1 MNKNISR
8 REFLNLSAGAAAS
21 TGLVATFGGMQ
32 RALAAT
38 SDLSGY
44 KALVCV
50 FLVGGNS
57 SFNWIVPSSSSA
69 YATYKSSR
77 GNLALAQGTLLSL
90 NGTAGDGNTYGMH
103 PSCPELR
110 ALFNKGAAA
119 IIGNVGT
126 LVKPTTAAQARANAV
141 ALPPQLFSHID
152 QQTLWQTSIANSM
165 ENYGWAGRVADL
177 FASQGKVAN
186 LARNIN
192 VGGANYWQEGRETIP
207 YVLGENG
214 APVLQTTSNGGYRNG
229 SRRQAALAILNQA
242 FSHGNPLVREYA
254 SIQRNA
260 EDKVSLV
267 NSAFAA
273 AGDVNVEF
281 PAMPGDSNLGA
292 QLRQVAR
299 MIKARAK
306 IGDSRQI
313 FFVSMNGF
321 DTHNGELETQK
332 GLLQILSKNLNTFW
346 NALGEMGM
354 QNNVTTFTASDF
366 GRSLNSNG
374 DGSDHG
380 WGGHAFVLGGAVV
393 GGRIY
398 GKMPSL
404 AINGPDDYG
413 SGRVV
418 PTTSTDQYA
427 ATLSRWFGVNDAD
440 LDVVFPNLRNFPARD
455 LGFLT

>member
-1 MNKNISR
+1 
-8 REFLNLSAGAAAS
+8 
-21 TGLVATFGGMQ
+21 
-32 RALAAT
+32 
-38 SDLSGY
+38 
-44 KALVCV
+44 
-50 FLVGGNS
+50 
-57 SFNWIVPSSSSA
+57 
-69 YATYKSSR
+69 
-77 GNLALAQGTLLSL
+77 
-90 NGTAGDGNTYGMH
+90 
-103 PSCPELR
+103 
-110 ALFNKGAAA
+110 
-119 IIGNVGT
+119 
-126 LVKPTTAAQARANAV
+126 
-141 ALPPQLFSHID
+141 
-152 QQTLWQTSIANSM
+152 M
-165 ENYGWAGRVADL
+165 ENYGWAGRIADL

-186 LARNIN
+186 LSRNIN

-214 APVLQTTSNGGYRNG
+214 APVLRTTSNTSYRNG
-229 SRRQAALAILNQA
+229 SRRQTAMAILNQA
-242 FSHGNPLVREYA
+242 MSHGNPLVREYA
-254 SIQRNA
+254 GIQQHA

-267 NSAFAA
+267 NSAFASS
-273 AGDVNVEF
+273 GDVGVNF
-281 PAMPGDSNLGA
+281 PDIPGDSNLGA
-292 QLRQVAR
+292 QLHQVAR

-313 FFVSMNGF
+313 FFVSMSGW
-321 DTHNGELETQK
+321 DTHNGELATQS

-366 GRSLNSNG
+366 GRSLGSNG

-380 WGGHAFVLGGAVV
+380 WGGHALVLGGAVN

-440 LDVVFPNLRNFPARD
+440 LDVVFPNLDNFPTRD
-455 LGFLT
+455 LGFLS

>member
-1 MNKNISR
+1 MKEQVSR
-8 REFLNLSAGAAAS
+8 RQFLHLSSGALASAGLAA
-21 TGLVATFGGMQ
+21 TMGGMQ

-50 FLVGGNS
+50 FLGGGNS
-57 SFNWIVPSSSSA
+57 AFNWIVPTSSPG
-69 YATYKSSR
+69 YATYKASR
-77 GNLALAQGTLLSL
+77 ANLALAQSSLLPL
-90 NGTAGDGNTYGMH
+90 TGTASDGNTYGMH

-110 ALFNKGAAA
+110 TLFNGGHAG

-126 LVKPTTAAQARANAV
+126 LVRPTTVAQARANSI
-141 ALPPQLFSHID
+141 ALPAQLFSHID
-152 QQTLWQTSIANSM
+152 QQTLWQTSIANSN

-177 FASQGKVAN
+177 FASQGKVAS

-192 VGGANYWQEGRETIP
+192 VGGANYWQEGRSTIP

-214 APVLQTTSNGGYRNG
+214 APVLEATSNGGYRNG

-254 SIQRNA
+254 SIQQNA
-260 EDKVSLV
+260 ADKVSLV
-267 NSAFAA
+267 NTAFAS
-273 AGDVNVEF
+273 AGDVSVDF

-292 QLRQVAR
+292 QLHQVAR

-321 DTHNGELETQK
+321 DTHNGELDTQK

-354 QNNVTTFTASDF
+354 QNNVTTFTASEF
-366 GRSLNSNG
+366 GRALNSNG

-380 WGGHAFVLGGAVV
+380 WGGHAFVLGGAVN

-418 PTTSTDQYA
+418 PTISTDQYA

-440 LDVVFPNLRNFPARD
+440 LDVVFPNLRNFSARD
-455 LGFLT
+455 LGFLA